1 MMLLALLFVMHMLPS
16 SGENIPGM
24 DTELTEYWRGRE
36 YPKGHY
42 NHGIQVPFY
51 LYSGGGFDAFR
62 KGCDP
67 IVFSKGAE
75 VSWLNRLENH
85 PWRQEDPEEGRIRS
99 LHTPRPQRARP
110 RHPNTDY
117 LSLSQPSCSSSPPSS
132 RWRCTRMER
141 IAAVP

>member
-1 MMLLALLFVMHMLPS
+1 MVCRMVMMILTLLFVMHMLSS
-16 SGENIPGM
+16 SGENIPQM
-24 DTELTEYWRGRE
+24 DAELTEYWRGRE

-62 KGCDP
+62 KSCDP

-85 PWRQEDPEEGRIRS
+85 PWRQKDPEEGRIHF
-99 LHTPRPQRARP
+99 LHPPPPPASTP
-110 RHPNTDY
+110 
-117 LSLSQPSCSSSPPSS
+117 PPS
-132 RWRCTRMER
+132 
-141 IAAVP
+141 